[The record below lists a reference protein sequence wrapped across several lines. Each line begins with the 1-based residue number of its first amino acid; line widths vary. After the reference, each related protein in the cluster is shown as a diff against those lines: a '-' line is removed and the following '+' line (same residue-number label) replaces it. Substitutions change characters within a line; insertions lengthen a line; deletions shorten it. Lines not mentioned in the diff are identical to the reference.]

1 MGVRVI
7 HVYRSVLAAISHLIA
22 VCCPSYMTTAKMGN
36 LEVPVLDFKALPKIE
51 VRSNKTNRNRR
62 EMPPSSLR

>member
-1 MGVRVI
+1 
-7 HVYRSVLAAISHLIA
+7 
-22 VCCPSYMTTAKMGN
+22 MTTAKMGN